1 MKIGPKYKI
10 CRRLGDRVFSKCQTT
25 KFTVSGL
32 DAKNKGGKS
41 KGRRGG
47 VSEYGSQL
55 LEKQKARYTYGIS
68 EKQFANYV
76 KVSRE
81 KTGIDPIV
89 LLNQL
94 LESRLDN
101 VVYRLGLVGS
111 RRFARQ
117 IVSHGHVMIN
127 NRRVTIPSFQVKV
140 GDKISVRPQS
150 INKGIFTDLD
160 ERQKNYTI
168 PEWLSFDPSQKIG
181 QVKALPIATETN
193 LNFSSIL
200 EFYSRV

>member
-32 DAKNKGGKS
+32 DAKNKSGKS
-41 KGRRGG
+41 KRRRRG

-55 LEKQKARYTYGIS
+55 LEKQKARYTYGIN
-68 EKQFANYV
+68 EKQFSNYI
-76 KVSRE
+76 KTARE
-81 KTGIDPIV
+81 KISIDSIL

-117 IVSHGHVMIN
+117 IVSHGHVMVN
-127 NRRVTIPSFQVKV
+127 NRRVNIPSFQVKA
-140 GDKISVRPQS
+140 GNKISIRPQS
-150 INKGIFTDLD
+150 VNKGIFSDLE
-160 ERQKNYTI
+160 ERQKNYVV
-168 PEWLSFDPSQKIG
+168 PEWLSFDPDKKTG
-181 QVKALPIATETN
+181 QVKSLPVTTETN

>member
-25 KFTVSGL
+25 KFTVSGT
-32 DAKNKGGKS
+32 DTKSKGGKS
-41 KGRRGG
+41 KRRRG
-47 VSEYGSQL
+47 VSEYGAQL
-55 LEKQKARYTYGIS
+55 LEKQKVRYTYGIS
-68 EKQFANYV
+68 ERQFANYI
-76 KVSRE
+76 KASRE
-81 KTGIDPIV
+81 KTGSDPIL

-117 IVSHGHVMIN
+117 IVSHGHIMVN
-127 NRRVTIPSFQVKV
+127 NRRVTIPSYKVKI

-150 INKGIFTDLD
+150 IDKGVFSDLE
-160 ERQKNYTI
+160 ERQKNYMV
-168 PEWLSFDPSQKIG
+168 PEWLSFDLSKRYG
-181 QVKALPIATETN
+181 QVKSLPMASETN